1 MHYYHGLLYAFKI
14 EGNAESELGVSGN
27 IQIYT
32 CFFKES
38 IIRCEVGKK
47 TRIESLGILM
57 FKG

>member
-1 MHYYHGLLYAFKI
+1 MEYYHGLLYTFKI

-27 IQIYT
+27 IQIHT

-38 IIRCEVGKK
+38 VIRCEVEK

-57 FKG
+57 FQG

>member
-1 MHYYHGLLYAFKI
+1 MEYYHGLLYTFKI

-27 IQIYT
+27 IQIRT
-32 CFFKES
+32 CLFKES
-38 IIRCEVGKK
+38 VIRCEVEKK